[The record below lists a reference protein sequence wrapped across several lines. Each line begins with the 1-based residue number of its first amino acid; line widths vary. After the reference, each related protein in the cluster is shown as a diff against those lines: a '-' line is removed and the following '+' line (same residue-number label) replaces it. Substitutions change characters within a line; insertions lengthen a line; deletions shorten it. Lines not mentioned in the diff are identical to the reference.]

1 MTESALAKLLGV
13 SKTPVREALVRLRE
27 VGLVRPDGRR
37 GIRVVD
43 LSSGI
48 LDDAYEVREALELA
62 GIERTAAAADAVR
75 IAPIEAAANNAMDA
89 AENDDA
95 ESFARW
101 DAAFHLEPA
110 GLSGNEHLVK
120 LLRDTLDLIAA
131 IRQGNASQREASP
144 ACAVAH
150 LEIVEALH
158 ARDVTESTHRL
169 RRHIREGRERSMV
182 EPPTPD
188 PSGSEPVSVLG
199 GVRSAVHET
208 ARIHPEQ
215 AAYHRVV
222 AREDRVGEGRAIEV
236 VHPLDPPLPEVG
248 KDCPSRPVGCVRRP
262 RMPEAY
268 VEDDSAPTDE
278 RQLHLVGE
286 LCFDFLPDGSR
297 FQR

>member
-1 MTESALAKLLGV
+1 MAPFCATIGTTSRPPDLSAQHDDVWKERAKLPLERAPTLTEDVYRQIRTAIVKRTLSPGERVTESALAKLLGV

-131 IRQGNASQREASP
+131 IRQGNASQ
-144 ACAVAH
+144 
-150 LEIVEALH
+150 
-158 ARDVTESTHRL
+158 T
-169 RRHIREGRERSMV
+169 
-182 EPPTPD
+182 
-188 PSGSEPVSVLG
+188 
-199 GVRSAVHET
+199 
-208 ARIHPEQ
+208 
-215 AAYHRVV
+215 
-222 AREDRVGEGRAIEV
+222 
-236 VHPLDPPLPEVG
+236 
-248 KDCPSRPVGCVRRP
+248 
-262 RMPEAY
+262 
-268 VEDDSAPTDE
+268 
-278 RQLHLVGE
+278 
-286 LCFDFLPDGSR
+286 
-297 FQR
+297 